1 MHLVPQPLRRS
12 SRLSPAVPKS
22 GTRKSQPFMSWTSM
36 SFFAVHMGQVLYL
49 EKLGKTDYGKKET
62 G

>member
-1 MHLVPQPLRRS
+1 MELECATANS
-12 SRLSPAVPKS
+12 D
-22 GTRKSQPFMSWTSM
+22 
-36 SFFAVHMGQVLYL
+36 FAVHMGQVLYL